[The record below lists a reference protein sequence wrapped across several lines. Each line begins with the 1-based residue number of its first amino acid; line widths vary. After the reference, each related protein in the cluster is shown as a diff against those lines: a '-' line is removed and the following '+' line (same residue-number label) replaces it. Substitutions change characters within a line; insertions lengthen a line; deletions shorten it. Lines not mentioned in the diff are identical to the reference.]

1 MKRITLLSLLP
12 SALLSFSGLTAGAQ
26 SSGEVAYCLPS
37 TTLRFEVEAVR
48 ECHLPGPYAKYASK
62 YLGASAPE
70 KEMNTCYLTDIKVHR
85 YIEADG
91 SARYYATMGSKQGSS
106 DKFLKMTSQGIVSF
120 ADAGDGWEEY
130 WRFPAPAD
138 KTVTG
143 KDVLNSNLTSDET
156 VLYKSVRNESG
167 TFDKVAVKQ
176 SQVVEK
182 SPEKKAQEAAEMIF
196 RLRQKKID
204 IITGDTD
211 ATFSGE
217 ALKAAIDEI
226 NRMEDEYTKLFMGT
240 VWTTRQRA
248 VFDVV
253 PNATDEF
260 YVVFRISDTDG
271 LVSNEVMSGRP
282 VMLQL
287 TSESTGQ
294 AAPASGKVSGIHYRI
309 PAICTMKLIDGQ
321 ETLLNS
327 RVPVY
332 QKGETL
338 VMPL

>member
-1 MKRITLLSLLP
+1 MKRITILALLP
-12 SALLSFSGLTAGAQ
+12 LAIFTFSPISLRAQ
-26 SSGEVAYCLPS
+26 STGEVAYCLPS
-37 TTLRFEVEAVR
+37 TTFRLEVEAVR
-48 ECHLPGPYAKYASK
+48 ECHIPGPYARYAAK
-62 YLGASAPE
+62 YLGATAPE
-70 KEMNTCYLTDIKVHR
+70 KEVNTCYLTDIKVQR

-91 SARYYATMGSKQGSS
+91 SAVFYTAVGGKQGSA
-106 DKFLKMTSQGIVSF
+106 DKLLKMTSQGIVSF

-130 WRFPAPAD
+130 WRFPSHAD
-138 KTVTG
+138 RTVTG
-143 KDVLNSNLTSDET
+143 KDVLTSNLTSDET
-156 VLYKSVRNESG
+156 VLYKSVKNESG
-167 TFDKVAVKQ
+167 TFDKVAVRQ

-217 ALKAAIDEI
+217 ALEAAINEI
-226 NRMEDEYTKLFMGT
+226 NRMEEEYTKLFMGT

-253 PNATDEF
+253 PNASDEF
-260 YVVFRISDTDG
+260 YVAFRVSDTDG

-282 VMLQL
+282 IMLQI
-287 TSESTGQ
+287 TGGK
-294 AAPASGKVSGIHYRI
+294 AAKAVASGKLTGIHYRV